1 MESLIYDERC
11 IVAVP
16 RIKVRYGWVII
27 DGISLIL
34 ITVFLCLAVY
44 LPRNNDAKMPE
55 SEQINQPVTET
66 ISPGNIQYVTVTATP
81 AYNADTKTP
90 DN

>member
-1 MESLIYDERC
+1 MESVIYDKRC
-11 IVAVP
+11 IAAVP
-16 RIKVRYGWVII
+16 RIKVRYGWVIK

-34 ITVFLCLAVY
+34 ITVFLCLAIY
-44 LPRNNDAKMPE
+44 LPRNNDANMPE
-55 SEQINQPVTET
+55 SEQDNQPVTEI

-81 AYNADTKTP
+81 AYNANTKTS